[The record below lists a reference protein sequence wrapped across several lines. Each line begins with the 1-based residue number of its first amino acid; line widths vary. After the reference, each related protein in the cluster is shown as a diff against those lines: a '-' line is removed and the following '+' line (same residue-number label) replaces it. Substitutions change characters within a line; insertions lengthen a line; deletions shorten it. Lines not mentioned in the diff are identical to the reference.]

1 MRPKVDLSFVLD
13 TMEIPARASIID
25 RSHLEYPVIIGRRNL
40 SKFLVDVNK
49 K

>member
-13 TMEIPARASIID
+13 TLEIPTRASIIN

-40 SKFLVDVNK
+40 GKFLIDTNK
-49 K
+49 